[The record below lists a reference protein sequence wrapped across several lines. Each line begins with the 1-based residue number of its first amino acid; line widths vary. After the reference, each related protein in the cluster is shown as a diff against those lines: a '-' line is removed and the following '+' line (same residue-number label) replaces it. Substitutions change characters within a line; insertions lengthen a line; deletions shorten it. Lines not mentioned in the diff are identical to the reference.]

1 MQVRAWLVVIC
12 LIIGSVGGAVS
23 WAEPNSPLPAVRSFQ
38 VGEQLTYEISWLNMT
53 AGTAVM
59 AVNDAGMDGARPLAK
74 LITTAKSRPVITKF
88 FPVDNRVESIVDPA
102 TLFPEHLFFK
112 RREGKK
118 KEDIEYAFH
127 QKEGTVTVIK
137 GGETETLEMPSG
149 TQDVISCLYY
159 ARSELSFQPGS
170 SLTMNVFHDKKNRK
184 LDVRVEEIETVS
196 GPWGEVEAARVLV
209 VMPFQGL
216 FLNQGNIRVWFT
228 NDDRRIPV
236 RMKAKVIIGSIVAD
250 LVSRWLASSPTNRLR
265 RSNERTNRSL
275 PTLFKTVIL
284 TPTMSQFLLTLSRF
298 IAQKQAASPE
308 AGGGLDPSPRSD
320 RSCRETHCAGS
331 ETCRAHR
338 YPGNDR
344 RGQCT
349 GRDSQEAGRD
359 CE

>member
-1 MQVRAWLVVIC
+1 MICSQPLQPHSRGAELLHTLFLRAG
-12 LIIGSVGGAVS
+12 LILAFLTLGTMNRAVS
-23 WAEPNSPLPAVRSFQ
+23 WAESAEPPLSARSFQ

-74 LITTAKSRPVITKF
+74 LITTSKSRPVITKF
-88 FPVDNRVESIVDPA
+88 FPVDNLVESIVDPA
-102 TLFPEHLFFK
+102 TLFPEHLLFK

-137 GGETETLEMPSG
+137 GGETETLEIPPG
-149 TQDVISCLYY
+149 TQDIISCLYF

-170 SLTMNVFHDKKNRK
+170 TLTMNVFHDKKNRK

-250 LVSRWLASSPTNRLR
+250 LVSRWLASSPPQ
-265 RSNERTNRSL
+265 SSW
-275 PTLFKTVIL
+275 PI
-284 TPTMSQFLLTLSRF
+284 Q
-298 IAQKQAASPE
+298 
-308 AGGGLDPSPRSD
+308 
-320 RSCRETHCAGS
+320 
-331 ETCRAHR
+331 
-338 YPGNDR
+338 
-344 RGQCT
+344 
-349 GRDSQEAGRD
+349 
-359 CE
+359 